1 MAPKA
6 NCWRRASAG
15 ERLHSRW
22 CGQQVGGGVIIR
34 GYSRVLC
41 SNMLSERTGQDAR
54 TRMSYFALKPQTFQP
69 SLLSRNIWIV
79 LTFWPTIAK
88 LPEMVALLSV
98 IDDSF
103 RL

>member
-1 MAPKA
+1 
-6 NCWRRASAG
+6 
-15 ERLHSRW
+15 
-22 CGQQVGGGVIIR
+22 
-34 GYSRVLC
+34 
-41 SNMLSERTGQDAR
+41 
-54 TRMSYFALKPQTFQP
+54 MSYFALNPQTFQP